1 MQSKQATR
9 FHITWNLAS
18 CDTVNFT
25 SQIKKPGP
33 TKVQMARLLT
43 PPSPDQPES
52 KQTKPFPLLTDSS
65 KDLKKKI
72 LVTLCYPALNVKQ
85 YHNRS
90 PEKCKFWKV
99 HRTFQDLDPVQ
110 SHFDVTSQA
119 QKESFSNPSP
129 ASSPSTAGGGGAE
142 RSIRSATQ
150 GWVQKSLEKQGELC
164 SIPQGAIP
172 WGKAEL
178 LRQKRR
184 GASCL

>member
-1 MQSKQATR
+1 MQSKRATH
-9 FHITWNLAS
+9 FHITWDLAS

-65 KDLKKKI
+65 KDLKKKKI

-85 YHNRS
+85 YYNRS

-119 QKESFSNPSP
+119 QKE
-129 ASSPSTAGGGGAE
+129 
-142 RSIRSATQ
+142 
-150 GWVQKSLEKQGELC
+150 
-164 SIPQGAIP
+164 
-172 WGKAEL
+172 
-178 LRQKRR
+178 
-184 GASCL
+184 